1 MDDVFVADLVINK
14 EGKVEPKPS
23 VGTPIRDYPHKTN
36 KIEGAI
42 ELYEMPKIDQYTG
55 KPYEGRYIAGA
66 DPYDNDESDTMSLG
80 SIFVLDL
87 WTDKIVAEYTGRPM
101 YAEDYF
107 EICRKLCIYYNAA
120 LNYEQN
126 KKGLFGH
133 FS

>member
-1 MDDVFVADLVINK
+1 
-14 EGKVEPKPS
+14 
-23 VGTPIRDYPHKTN
+23 
-36 KIEGAI
+36 
-42 ELYEMPKIDQYTG
+42 
-55 KPYEGRYIAGA
+55 
-66 DPYDNDESDTMSLG
+66 MSLG